1 MRAWEKWST
10 VALGLVLVLLSWT
23 ATPAA
28 GHSRRS
34 AATGGGA
41 PTITL
46 AASRRNIT
54 SGHALRLSGRAT
66 GVAAGTQVRLYQTPF
81 PFRAAKLVQTTVTAT
96 NSTFSFSVSPDRD
109 SRYTVQLAGTAA
121 RAQIG
126 VGVGGRTVTKVTALS
141 LGRAQVTILVHHP
154 GGLRWAHARVQWSY
168 GSGARGRFATA
179 PPTRS
184 SRLSRYVTMLRSTV
198 TLPAGPF
205 RWRTCL
211 HVPQAQALLNP
222 RRPPGC
228 RGRGYYG
235 GGRLPFGY
243 PAPSAV
249 ARAAAY
255 LGGRIGRTAF
265 AVVDSEGRLSGIQ
278 IHRTFVSASAVKAM
292 LLVAY
297 LRRLDARGQHTVDP
311 ASNSFLYPMIN
322 VSDNN
327 AATHTWSIVGNSG
340 LYAMAHTAGMTD
352 YSVSTDWASSQISAA
367 DQARFFFAMD
377 SLIPREFVG
386 YARRLLST
394 IAGFESWGIPA
405 VARPLGYT
413 VFFKGG
419 WRGTGLGQLVH
430 QIGRLEGHSRT
441 FSIAVMTDGD
451 PSMGYGISTIQ
462 GVTGALL

>member
-1 MRAWEKWST
+1 
-10 VALGLVLVLLSWT
+10 
-23 ATPAA
+23 
-28 GHSRRS
+28 
-34 AATGGGA
+34 
-41 PTITL
+41 
-46 AASRRNIT
+46 
-54 SGHALRLSGRAT
+54 
-66 GVAAGTQVRLYQTPF
+66 
-81 PFRAAKLVQTTVTAT
+81 VQTTVTAA
-96 NSTFSFSVSPDRD
+96 NSTFSFSVFPDRN

-121 RAQIG
+121 RAQVL
-126 VGVGGRTVTKVTALS
+126 VGVGGKAPTKVKALP
-141 LGRAQVTILVHHP
+141 LGQAQVTILVYHP
-154 GGLRWAHARVQWSY
+154 SDLLWGSARVQWFY
-168 GSGARGRFATA
+168 ANGSHGRFTA
-179 PPTRS
+179 VPSTRS
-184 SRLSRYVTMLRSTV
+184 RRLSKYVTMLRSTI

-205 RWRTCL
+205 RWRACL
-211 HVPQAQALLNP
+211 HVKDAQALLNP

-228 RGRGYYG
+228 NGRGYYG

-249 ARAAAY
+249 ARAASY
-255 LGGRIGRTAF
+255 LRGRIGRTAF
-265 AVVDSEGRLSGIQ
+265 AVVDSEGRLSGVNT
-278 IHRTFVSASAVKAM
+278 HRTFVSASVVKAM

-297 LRRLDARGQHTVDP
+297 LRRLDSRGQHTVDP
-311 ASNSFLYPMIN
+311 TSNSFLYPMIN
-322 VSDNN
+322 VSDNA

-367 DQARFFFAMD
+367 DQARFFFEMD

-405 VARPLGYT
+405 VARPRGYT

-419 WRGTGLGQLVH
+419 WRGTSLGQLVH

-462 GVTGALL
+462 GVTSALL